1 MNLLRVDN
9 NILIVIK
16 QLKIFDVTGIVI
28 SDIFSLNFKD
38 VKKLT
43 NNIFT
48 QYLFTK
54 RDTFCNLHYKIT
66 KFTMSMEIE

>member
-48 QYLFTK
+48 QY
-54 RDTFCNLHYKIT
+54 
-66 KFTMSMEIE
+66 